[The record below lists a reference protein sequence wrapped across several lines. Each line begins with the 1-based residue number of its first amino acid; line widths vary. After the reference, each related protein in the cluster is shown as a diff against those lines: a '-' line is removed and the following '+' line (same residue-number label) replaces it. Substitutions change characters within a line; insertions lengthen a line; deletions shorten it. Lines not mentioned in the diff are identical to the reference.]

1 MTETNIPDFE
11 SFAKDIM
18 ESFDFEND
26 IDGYKI
32 HDLAKKH
39 HLVREVKFDPEIH
52 GEHIILEN
60 EESDL
65 FLELNY

>member
-18 ESFDFEND
+18 ESFAFEND
-26 IDGYKI
+26 IDGFEI
-32 HDLAKKH
+32 QDLAKKH
-39 HLVREVKFDPEIH
+39 HLVREVKFDPKIH
-52 GEHIILEN
+52 GENIEI
-60 EESDL
+60 EEGDP